1 MLAMGVAFAL
11 ILMGVASAAP
21 APAAAGPCD
30 GTYNKIACE
39 NSKPGSPASEWDIT
53 GSGDSSIQGF
63 STDISVNVGQRIDFK
78 IDTTASAYTVAIYR
92 IGYYQGNGARKIA
105 TVTPSAALP
114 QRQPQCI
121 TDVTTELYDCGNWG
135 VSASWNVPS
144 DAVSGVYI
152 ALLKRTDN
160 SDTSHITFVVRD
172 DSSHSDITFQT
183 SDPTWQAYNTYGGS
197 DFYQGAANGR
207 AYKIS
212 YNRPVL
218 TRDGTGGRDFFFS
231 NEYPAVR
238 FLERNG
244 YDVSYQ
250 SGVDTDRYGSLLLN
264 HKVFLSVGHDEY
276 WSGAQRANVEAARD
290 AGVNL
295 QFLSGN
301 EIYWRTRYEPSADTS
316 HTAYRTLVSYK
327 ETWANAKID
336 PSSEWTGTY
345 RDPRFAPTSQG
356 GGKPENALSGTIFMS
371 NYTDAPVTVT
381 KAQGTLRLWRNS
393 GLASMTGTSTP
404 LAPHTVGYESDEDQ
418 DNGARPPGLIRL
430 STTTAASDSYMQD
443 FGSAA
448 TLAGTTTHSVTLYRA
463 QSGALVFGAGSVQWT
478 WGLDSNHDSAFAP
491 SAADARMQQ
500 AQVNLLADM
509 GAQPTTLMAG
519 MVPATKSTDT
529 VGPSVSITSP
539 GAGSS
544 QANGASVTVTGTAAD
559 TGGGVVAAV
568 EYSADGGATWHPA
581 AGTTSW
587 AFTYTQ
593 HGSGTQTIRVRG
605 VDDSAN
611 IGAVATRDFAV
622 SCPCNVFGT
631 ATPSTAPISTAGVTS
646 LATTDPSAVELGMR
660 FTPTTDT
667 FATGVRFY
675 KGTGNTGTHIGRL
688 WSSSGQLLASV
699 TFTGETATGW
709 QTAQFSS
716 IVPITAGST
725 YVVSYTAP
733 NGHYAAQPDAFSSA
747 GLVAPPLKVDG
758 GYGAIPAG
766 VYSNPGSFPNQSYQN
781 TNYFVDVLV
790 NGTDTTPL
798 TVTNQWPLPGSTSVA
813 GTTPIT
819 ASYSKSIA
827 AGSQKVVVTDQLGNT
842 VTGTT
847 TYDTSTRTVT
857 FQPSQVLNG
866 FVKYTVTVTGTD
878 ALGNPVS
885 SGGSWSFTSAK
896 TDAVVGTCP
905 CSLFNDSTVPS
916 IIDTGETQPVSVGV
930 RFAPTQDGTITGM
943 QFYKGPGNTGTH
955 TGTLWSDSGTVLA
968 TGTFAGESTAG
979 WQTLTFTQPV
989 AVTAGSNYVVSYRS
1003 STGSYPVTPGDFA
1016 TADRS
1021 RGPLS
1026 VTSTA
1031 GRYTYSD
1038 AFPTQATSTN
1048 YFVDPIFVKQAP
1060 SVAVTAMSPASGA
1073 TDVPTS
1079 SNVTAWFS
1087 SSIIPGATFTV
1098 AQGATS
1104 IAGSTV
1110 LSADGTQLT
1119 FTPSAA
1125 LPADKDITVTLS
1137 GVVST
1142 QGASLPTQTWTFH
1155 TSAPG
1160 NTVTQSLFSNQT
1172 PTEVS
1177 SSDNAAVELGT
1188 VWTPGVDGTVT
1199 GVRFYKG
1206 TGNGG
1211 THTGSLWSMS
1221 GQRLATVTFAGETPT
1236 GWQTAS
1242 FSSPVQVTAD
1252 TSYIVSYLAPQGHY
1266 SDTPGFFNSPL
1277 TNGDLSA
1284 PSGQNGRYLYGA
1296 AGGFPLYTFNSTSY
1310 FVDVT
1315 FVAGTPVM
1323 AVSSQT
1329 PAPGATGVS
1338 TATKPSITFSAPLT
1352 TGWAMSVKAGATS
1365 VAGGASLSTDGRTLT
1380 FTPTAALP
1388 TTTSLTVTVT
1398 GINSTTAGALADQT
1412 WSFQTGSAATA
1423 LVSMFPTQ
1431 TPSTLSDSDTAAVEL
1446 GTAFTPSVAGS
1457 VTAIK
1462 FYKGSGNT
1470 GTHTGSLWTSTGTIL
1485 ASVIFTG
1492 ESANGWQ
1499 TAQLATP
1506 ADLVAGQ
1513 TYVVSY
1519 FAPKGHYSSTGA
1531 FFNSP
1536 VTNGPL
1542 TAASTNNGRYRY
1554 GSTSGFP
1561 TSSWNATNYFVD
1573 VVFRYAP

>member
-1 MLAMGVAFAL
+1 MLAMGVALAL
-11 ILMGVASAAP
+11 LLMGVASAAP

-39 NSKPGSPASEWDIT
+39 NSKPGSPASEWDIQ
-53 GSGDSSIQGF
+53 GAGDTTIQGF
-63 STDISVNVGQRIDFK
+63 STDISVNIGQRIDFK
-78 IDTTASAYTVAIYR
+78 IDTTASAYTVTVYR
-92 IGYYQGNGARKIA
+92 IGYYQGNGARKVA
-105 TVTPSAALP
+105 TVTPSAGLP
-114 QRQPQCI
+114 QKQPQCI

-152 ALLKRTDN
+152 ALLRRSDN
-160 SDTSHITFVVRD
+160 GDASHITFVVRD

-212 YNRPVL
+212 YNRPIL
-218 TRDGTGGRDFFFS
+218 TRSGTGGRDFFFS

-250 SGVDTDRYGSLLLN
+250 SGVDTDRYGSLLVN

-301 EIYWRTRYEPSADTS
+301 EIYWRTRYEPSADPS

-478 WGLDSNHDSAFAP
+478 WGLDSDHDSAFAP

-519 MVPATKSTDT
+519 LVAATKSTDT
-529 VGPSVSITSP
+529 VGPTVSITSP
-539 GAGSS
+539 AAGSS

-559 TGGGVVAAV
+559 TVGGVVAAV

-581 AGTTSW
+581 TGTTSW

-781 TNYFVDVLV
+781 SNYFVDVLV

-813 GTTPIT
+813 DATPIT
-819 ASYSKSIA
+819 ATYSKSIA

-857 FQPSQVLNG
+857 FQPSPVLNG

-878 ALGNPVS
+878 ALGNPVT

-896 TDAVVGTCP
+896 PDAVVGTCP
-905 CSLFNDSTVPS
+905 CSLFHDSTVPS
-916 IIDTGETQPVSVGV
+916 IIDTGEKQPVSVGV

-1031 GRYTYSD
+1031 GRYNYSD

-1060 SVAVTAMSPASGA
+1060 SIAVTAMSPASGA

-1079 SNVTAWFS
+1079 SSVRAWFS
-1087 SSIIPGATFTV
+1087 SPITAGATLTV
-1098 AQGATS
+1098 AQDATS

-1110 LSADGTQLT
+1110 LSTDGTQLT

-1252 TSYIVSYLAPQGHY
+1252 TSYIVSYFAPQGHY
-1266 SDTPGFFNSPL
+1266 SDTPGFFNSTL

-1310 FVDVT
+1310 FVDVV
-1315 FVAGTPVM
+1315 FAAPTPVM
-1323 AVSSQT
+1323 AVTSQT

-1365 VAGGASLSTDGRTLT
+1365 VAGSASLSTDGRTLT

-1398 GINSTTAGALADQT
+1398 GISSTTAGALADQT

-1431 TPSTLSDSDTAAVEL
+1431 TPVTPSDSDTTGIEL

-1470 GTHTGSLWTSTGTIL
+1470 GTHTGSLWTSTGTKL
-1485 ASVIFTG
+1485 ASVTFTG
-1492 ESANGWQ
+1492 ESASGWQ

-1506 ADLVAGQ
+1506 VDLTAGQ

-1542 TAASTNNGRYRY
+1542 TAASTNNGLYRY